1 MYLDEIHEN
10 EILQMFENRKLL
22 KRSIRLVILRFR
34 SYVSDI
40 RLIKLLYIYIEA

>member
-1 MYLDEIHEN
+1 MFLDEIHEN

-22 KRSIRLVILRFR
+22 KRSIRLVMLRFR

-40 RLIKLLYIYIEA
+40 GLI